1 LVAQTKDYEIGICY
15 FSSKHAALRSK
26 SKDWFAGN
34 QDNVSEWGDIST
46 RGLLFQWA
54 STIKLQLN
62 VLAQYKADLVIIS
75 LKINFFR
82 YDIYNVAEQLLSLR

>member
-1 LVAQTKDYEIGICY
+1 MVAQTKDYEIGICY

-26 SKDWFAGN
+26 SKDWLAGN
-34 QDNVSEWGDIST
+34 QDNASEWGDMST
-46 RGLLFQWA
+46 RELLFQWA
-54 STIKLQLN
+54 ITIKLQLS

-75 LKINFFR
+75 LKIIFFR